1 MSKNCENILMRKV
14 ILYTEI
20 FTNRW
25 VFDSI
30 LLADTKF
37 ADDIGRARKLAYE
50 LAEKSP
56 TFVRIS
62 YIVTTSDYVYKVSK
76 EALYR
81 FCNVMISSGKALNYN
96 QLVEILND

>member
-1 MSKNCENILMRKV
+1 MRKV

-62 YIVTTSDYVYKVSK
+62 YIITTSDYVYKVSK

-81 FCNVMISSGKALNYN
+81 FCNVMISSGKQEGLNEQELREY
-96 QLVEILND
+96 LDA

>member
-1 MSKNCENILMRKV
+1 MRKV

-37 ADDIGRARKLAYE
+37 ADDIGRARNW
-50 LAEKSP
+50 
-56 TFVRIS
+56 RM
-62 YIVTTSDYVYKVSK
+62 
-76 EALYR
+76 
-81 FCNVMISSGKALNYN
+81 N
-96 QLVEILND
+96 

>member
-1 MSKNCENILMRKV
+1 MRKV

-50 LAEKSP
+50 LAEKSQRLSAFH
-56 TFVRIS
+56 T
-62 YIVTTSDYVYKVSK
+62 
-76 EALYR
+76 L
-81 FCNVMISSGKALNYN
+81 
-96 QLVEILND
+96 

>member
-1 MSKNCENILMRKV
+1 MRKV

-56 TFVRIS
+56 NICTYFIH
-62 YIVTTSDYVYKVSK
+62 
-76 EALYR
+76 
-81 FCNVMISSGKALNYN
+81 YN
-96 QLVEILND
+96 NF